1 VLPAS
6 ARMRRRADFAST
18 FRSGRRQA
26 GPAFVLHFAA
36 PGADLATPAQV
47 GFVVSRAV
55 GSAVV
60 RNRTRRRLRHLLADR
75 LDQLP
80 AGSRL
85 VVRVN
90 PAAAAMTS
98 AALAAQLDRG
108 LARLLDR
115 PVGTVLVS

>member
-1 VLPAS
+1 
-6 ARMRRRADFAST
+6 MRRRADFAST

-36 PGADLATPAQV
+36 APDADPTAPAQV

-55 GSAVV
+55 GTAVV
-60 RNRTRRRLRHLLADR
+60 RNRTRRRLRHLLAGR
-75 LDQLP
+75 LGQLP

-108 LARLLDR
+108 LGRLLDR
-115 PVGTVLVS
+115 PVGTVLVP